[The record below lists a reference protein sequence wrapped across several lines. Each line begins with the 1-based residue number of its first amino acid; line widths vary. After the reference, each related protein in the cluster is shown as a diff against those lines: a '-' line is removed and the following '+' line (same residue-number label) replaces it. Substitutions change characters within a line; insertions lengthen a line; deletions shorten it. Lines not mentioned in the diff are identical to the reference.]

1 MTQVQVEEDRL
12 SAIRAAFPKEGLF
25 AEKAWLLSP
34 DAFPIDQ
41 KLLADLDQLG
51 HRLFVFQRACNQ
63 LYQLSVKGKQP
74 AWIARYLDAGKPKEL
89 IEFSRRK
96 EIRDDLPRV
105 IRPDLILTEKGYI
118 IAEIDSVPG
127 GIGLTGWLNQTYST
141 FDDAIIGGA
150 NGMLDGF
157 RSVLPNGGDIVISQ
171 ESATYRPE
179 MEWIAARL
187 NQKTLDT
194 GCSMLDKAG
203 SAPSEHLASGIQNP
217 ASLPAWRVVLAENY
231 EPQDGRTVYRFFE
244 LFDLPNIPAIENTL
258 RAIAE
263 GRITITPPIKPY
275 LEEKMWFAL
284 FWMHPLREFWRRE
297 LGEKYFIKLREAIPY
312 SWLLDPTPLPQ
323 HAVIPRLE
331 IHDWREAAKFSQKDR
346 DLLLKVSGFSPLG
359 WGSRGIALGSD
370 LPHAEWERRIEHAL
384 ATFESNPTI
393 LQKFHKGTLFE
404 HRDWDPDSGSPR
416 EIRSSA
422 KASSTMPSI
431 SRGELKTMK
440 GRVRLCPYYF
450 IEGDRVK
457 LRGALATIAPADKK
471 FLHGM
476 SEAILVP
483 SRMSEK
489 NNL

>member
-1 MTQVQVEEDRL
+1 MQVQNQTDRL
-12 SAIRAAFPKEGLF
+12 ATIRAAFPKEGLF
-25 AEKAWLLSP
+25 AEKEWLLSP
-34 DAFPIDQ
+34 EAFPIDG
-41 KLLADLDQLG
+41 KFLADLEQLG

-63 LYQLSVKGKQP
+63 LYQLSLKGKQP
-74 AWIARYLDAGKPKEL
+74 KWVAQYLDAGKPKEL

-127 GIGLTGWLNQTYST
+127 GIGLTGWLNQTYSS
-141 FDDAIIGGA
+141 FDNAIIGAA

-157 RSVLPNGGDIVISQ
+157 RAVVPNGGDIVISK

-179 MEWIAARL
+179 MEWVAARL
-187 NQKTLDT
+187 NQRAA
-194 GCSMLDKAG
+194 AG
-203 SAPSEHLASGIQNP
+203 GGDSGSVLTPRSAGVNAPGYS
-217 ASLPAWRVVLAENY
+217 WRVMPAENY
-231 EPQDGRTVYRFFE
+231 EPHEGRAVYRFFE
-244 LFDLPNIPAIENTL
+244 LFDLPNIPGIEETL
-258 RAIAE
+258 RANAE

-284 FWMHPLREFWRRE
+284 FWFQPLREFWRRE
-297 LGEKYFIKLREAIPY
+297 LGEKYFIKLQQVIPY

-331 IHDWREAAKFSQKDR
+331 IHDWREAAQFSQKDR

-370 LPHAEWERRIEHAL
+370 LPHADWEKRIEHAL
-384 ATFESNPTI
+384 ATFESSPTI
-393 LQKFHKGTLFE
+393 LQRFHKGRLVE
-404 HRDWDPDSGSPR
+404 HSYWDPDSG
-416 EIRSSA
+416 
-422 KASSTMPSI
+422 
-431 SRGELKTMK
+431 ELKVMK

-450 IEGDRVK
+450 VESDRVK

-483 SRMSEK
+483 SK
-489 NNL
+489 AQ